1 MKTDDLIA
9 MLAAGGGAVDPNAA
23 RRRYGIALGWGA
35 FGAALLMAILLGVRE
50 DLWSAMRLPMFWV
63 KLALPA
69 ALAAAALVVVVRLAR
84 PGVPLGGAPAALA
97 APLIAI
103 WILAIVALVT
113 ATPGERGELVL
124 GDTWLACLVSIS
136 VLSVPAFAGL
146 MWALRGFAPT
156 RPTLTG
162 GAAGLLAG
170 GLAAAIYALH
180 CPEMAAPFL
189 AIWYVLG
196 MAIPTAVGAALG
208 ARLLR
213 W

>member
-9 MLAAGGGAVDPNAA
+9 MLAAGGGAVDANAA

-97 APLIAI
+97 APLVAI
-103 WILAIVALVT
+103 WILAIVALITV
-113 ATPGERGELVL
+113 TPGERGELVL

-146 MWALRGFAPT
+146 MWALKGFAPT
-156 RPTLTG
+156 RPALTG
-162 GAAGLLAG
+162 GAAGLLAA

-196 MAIPTAVGAALG
+196 MAIPGAVGAALG